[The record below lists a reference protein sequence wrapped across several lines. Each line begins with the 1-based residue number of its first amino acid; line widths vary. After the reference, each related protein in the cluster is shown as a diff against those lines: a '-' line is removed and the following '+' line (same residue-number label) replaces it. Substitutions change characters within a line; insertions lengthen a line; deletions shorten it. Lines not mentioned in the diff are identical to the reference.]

1 MRIRVCAVVLFA
13 ALLHLTAFG
22 QAAESQTLPSPRLR
36 VRLTLVVR
44 DHISGVA
51 WFEMTKECNRIWN
64 AEGVDIEWEGS
75 GSTGPPPDVTVPL
88 EFNDH
93 ELEVLDRSKGGS
105 AFGITVFLGRAQ
117 RMLVSYRRV
126 RYLVGARRLVDSY
139 DGTARDNAAGLIL
152 GRVVAHELGHVLLL
166 TARHSDAGLMSP
178 TLTGERL
185 GPVGPQ
191 HFALSASD
199 RDYIATRFSTGADGV
214 RLAAR

>member
-1 MRIRVCAVVLFA
+1 MWIRVCAVVLFA
-13 ALLHLTAFG
+13 ALLHVNAFG
-22 QAAESQTLPSPRLR
+22 QAAESQKVPPPRLR
-36 VRLTLVVR
+36 VRLTPVVR

-64 AEGVDIEWEGS
+64 AEGVDIEWNDS
-75 GSTGPPPDVTVPL
+75 GSTRPAPDVMVPL
-88 EFNDH
+88 AFDDH
-93 ELEVLDRSKGGS
+93 ELEALDRSKGRS
-105 AFGITVFLGRAQ
+105 AFGITAFLGRAQ
-117 RMLVSYRRV
+117 RVLVSYRRV

-166 TARHSDAGLMSP
+166 TARHSDGGLMSP

-185 GPVGPQ
+185 GPVGPE
-191 HFALSASD
+191 HFALSAAD
-199 RDYIATRFSTGADGV
+199 RDYIATRFSTRADGV